1 MKIHSIA
8 AFLAAASL
16 AGADP
21 VLLKADGGPIR
32 CEIYDTV
39 SRTQQALAPEQTE
52 VRAAITDGIAEVEV
66 VQTFRT
72 PLSYATQA
80 QYVFPLPGQ
89 GAVHGMKYRQK
100 GVWRTA
106 EILPKEKAQAIYDSV
121 VTAGGNAALLTQS
134 RDDIFTQS
142 LSRIEPGDTVEVRI
156 RLSMPLTYKD
166 GNFEFAF
173 PTMIGRRCCNESTPP
188 IFGTIQGWN
197 PPADVEGPRIK
208 FVVAIQTGYAIAGL
222 QSPTHPIRAIG
233 AVSALDTLVSR
244 GLVAGPADL
253 PKPFRDAV
261 LLQPLDTY
269 PNSDFVL
276 RFSRAAATA
285 QTASAVWTDTTGWKY
300 FRLEAFPDSSWSQGS
315 RPDLDVLVLFDR
327 SGSQGGWPI
336 QHEKAVADRILGKLR
351 PSDRICVMGF
361 DTDHDFAFPD
371 TIRAATAGAIDSA
384 KSYVALQ
391 SATGSTEL
399 LSALQTLSSVPMPAG
414 RRRLYVFLTDGFI
427 TNDVAILQFLSGLP
441 DLQVIT
447 FGAGN
452 NLNRTF
458 LDQAALIGN
467 GFSTPLVEN
476 DDLPARVDEAW
487 GRIQS
492 PSLSGLRLD
501 PKGADLRD
509 LQSPSGSALYK
520 GLSWS
525 LLGRTRQTGSASLEL
540 VGARGPGDIVR
551 LPVVLDLGVRPTVG
565 WAVPKLWARAA
576 IGSLERE
583 EYMGL
588 DRKDSI
594 VSISLE
600 HQVLSKYT
608 AFLAWDG
615 TRSDGKI
622 LSASSSSGNVSY
634 SISQPLVPT
643 NVREVPRFR
652 GVRSQDE
659 SLRFRLVREGLSW
672 RLEWPASVRGSEIRV
687 LDPQG
692 RMIWFGRAMRGET
705 GMKLPALLPSFVV
718 VQVRTPDGWKGRT
731 LPAM

>member
-1 MKIHSIA
+1 MKFRPISL
-8 AFLAAASL
+8 FLVAVPFAWGS
-16 AGADP
+16 P
-21 VLLKADGGPIR
+21 VLLKADGGPVR

-39 SRTQQALAPEQTE
+39 SRTKQALAPERTE
-52 VRAAITDGIAEVEV
+52 IRAVITDGIAEVEV

-106 EILPKEKAQAIYDSV
+106 EILPKERAQAIYDSV
-121 VTAGGNAALLTQS
+121 VTAGGSAALLTQS
-134 RDDIFTQS
+134 RDDIFTQA

-173 PTMIGRRCCNESTPP
+173 PTMIGSRCCNESTPP
-188 IFGTIQGWN
+188 LFGTIQGWN
-197 PPADVEGPRIK
+197 PPPDVEGPRIQ

-233 AVSALDTLVSR
+233 AGSALDTLVSR
-244 GLVAGPADL
+244 GLVGGPADL

-261 LLQPLDTY
+261 VLQPLETY

-285 QTASAVWTDTTGWKY
+285 QTASAVWADTTGWKY

-361 DTDHDFAFPD
+361 DTYHDFAFPD

-399 LSALQTLSSVPMPAG
+399 LSALQTLSSVPMSAG

-427 TNDVAILQFLSGLP
+427 TNDVAILQYLSGLP

-476 DDLPARVDEAW
+476 DDLPARVEEAW

-501 PKGADLRD
+501 LKGADLRD
-509 LQSPSGSALYK
+509 LQSSGSALYK

-540 VGARGPGDIVR
+540 VGARGPTDTVR
-551 LPVVLDLGVRPTVG
+551 LPMVLDLGVHPTVG
-565 WAVPKLWARAA
+565 WAVPKLWARAT
-576 IGSLERE
+576 IGNLERE
-583 EYMGL
+583 EYLGQT
-588 DRKDSI
+588 RKDSI

-615 TRSDGKI
+615 SPDN
-622 LSASSSSGNVSY
+622 LASGSMSTKVSY

-643 NVREVPRFR
+643 SVREVPRFQ
-652 GVRSQDE
+652 GIRSSDE
-659 SLRFRLVREGLSW
+659 TLHFRLVREGLSW
-672 RLEWPASVRGSEIRV
+672 RLEWPASVRGSDIRV

-692 RMIWFGRAMRGET
+692 RMIWCSKAGRAQTEAR
-705 GMKLPALLPSFVV
+705 LPGRLPSFVV

-731 LPAM
+731 LPVL